1 MTAGWWRK
9 WDQNKILLF
18 FFFEDERSNT
28 CLYALGNTSIE
39 GENLGK
45 QKIAGRLLVNKLST
59 HMEE

>member
-1 MTAGWWRK
+1 MVVGGESGI
-9 WDQNKILLF
+9 KIRFYF